1 MKKLLFVYNAKSGKA
16 RIKRYLSDI
25 INIFIQSG
33 YYVESYQTQSVCDAN
48 RLQEED
54 SILT

>member
-1 MKKLLFVYNAKSGKA
+1 MKKLLFVYNARSGKA

-25 INIFIQSG
+25 INILRVIRHSL
-33 YYVESYQTQSVCDAN
+33 SAMRRN